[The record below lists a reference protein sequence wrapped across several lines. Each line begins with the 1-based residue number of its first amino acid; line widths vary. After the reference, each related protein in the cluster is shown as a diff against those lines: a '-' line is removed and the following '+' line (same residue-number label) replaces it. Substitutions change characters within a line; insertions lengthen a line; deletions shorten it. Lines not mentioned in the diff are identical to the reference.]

1 MNAIAAI
8 AARRSSHPLPPLPAL
23 DEALERVA
31 RTFHNQIASD
41 LPRVDALCRYV
52 ERYRGKMLR
61 PTLVLLSGLA
71 GGTRQSPD
79 RPFPDSLITL
89 AAVIE
94 MIHIATLVHDDVL
107 DEAATRRG
115 AATLN
120 RLQGN
125 EVAVIFGDYL
135 ISQSFHLCS
144 TLDSQKI
151 ALRIGEITSTVCEG
165 EMLQLA
171 SRGDPT
177 LDEQTYFAII
187 ERKTAALIAVAC
199 ELGALLAG
207 APLDVV
213 ERFRSY
219 GMALG
224 SAFQIQDDLLDFVGE
239 QSVVGKDLGKDL
251 EKGKVTLPVLH
262 FLANTTGPARD
273 EVVRL
278 VTLDRPLSV
287 EERRHVATV
296 LREAGSIDH
305 ARGVAAGLIERASAD
320 LAGLPDSPARTH
332 LLAIAEAVITR
343 DH

>member
-1 MNAIAAI
+1 MNAIGAI
-8 AARRSSHPLPPLPAL
+8 AARRADHPLPALPAL
-23 DEALERVA
+23 DEALDRVA
-31 RTFHNQIASD
+31 RRFHDQVASD
-41 LPRVDALCRYV
+41 LPRVDELCRYV

-71 GGTRQSPD
+71 VRPGGDGRIGD
-79 RPFPDSLITL
+79 DLVTL
-89 AAVIE
+89 AAVVE

-107 DEAATRRG
+107 DESATRRG

-125 EVAVIFGDYL
+125 EIAVIFGDYL

-144 TLDSQKI
+144 SLDSQRI
-151 ALRIGEITSTVCEG
+151 ALRIGEVTSTVCEG

-171 SRGDPT
+171 SRGDAS
-177 LDEQTYFAII
+177 LSEQTYFSII

-199 ELGALLAG
+199 EMGAHLAG
-207 APLDVV
+207 ADGGTVR
-213 ERFRSY
+213 RFHDF

-224 SAFQIQDDLLDFVGE
+224 VAFQIQDDLLDFVGD

-262 FLANTTGPARD
+262 FLRASSGPARD
-273 EVVRL
+273 EVLTLIR
-278 VTLDRPLSV
+278 LDRPLSK
-287 EERRHVATV
+287 EERAHITEA
-296 LREAGSIDH
+296 LAAAGSIAH
-305 ARGVAAGLIERASAD
+305 AQGVASRLIEEATASMHEM
-320 LAGLPDSPARTH
+320 PDSPARDH
-332 LLAIAEAVITR
+332 LLAIAGAVLSR